1 MRLSTLF
8 PTLLVM
14 KTTFAS
20 EPPADIS
27 EKIDCENGL
36 TADTLRNFDSV
47 YLCRD
52 SSNILFHSLK
62 LGSTE
67 AYSDLIPEFI
77 EASDNEWIEVEIG
90 DHEVS
95 EEKSGVPYTGCLSLE
110 DGATGSLQATIT
122 HTYGLSASLELKFSF
137 LNAVMAKSS
146 HSLGAT
152 VGGSTTLT
160 AEYVCPGKPGETVQ
174 LQLTRRYHL
183 FRHSRWRKVAL
194 EPRLKFTTISR
205 GTWKAIS
212 AVKSLIASPMV
223 RCVTN
228 KEMLHCGK
236 II

>member
-1 MRLSTLF
+1 MRLT
-8 PTLLVM
+8 TLLPMLLALKNTYARV
-14 KTTFAS
+14 
-20 EPPADIS
+20 PPADLS
-27 EKIDCENGL
+27 ERIDCENGL
-36 TADTLRNFDSV
+36 TADTLRKLDSV
-47 YLCRD
+47 YLCRA
-52 SSNILFHSLK
+52 SSNVLFHSLK

-67 AYSDLIPEFI
+67 AYSGLIPEII
-77 EASDNEWIEVEIG
+77 EASDNEWIEVEVG

-122 HTYGLSASLELKFSF
+122 HTYGLSASLELKLSF
-137 LNAVMAKSS
+137 LNAIMAKSS
-146 HSLGAT
+146 HGLGVT

-194 EPRLKFTTISR
+194 ESRFKFTTISR

-212 AVKSLIASPMV
+212 AVKSLLASPMV

-228 KEMLHCGK
+228 KEMLQCGR
-236 II
+236 IV